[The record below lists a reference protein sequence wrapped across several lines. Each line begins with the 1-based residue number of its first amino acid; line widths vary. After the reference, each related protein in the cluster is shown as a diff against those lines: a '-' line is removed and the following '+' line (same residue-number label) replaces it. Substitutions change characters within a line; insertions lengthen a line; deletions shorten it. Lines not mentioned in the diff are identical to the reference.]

1 MPVIPATWEAEIG
14 RITVRGQPWANS
26 SQDPIS
32 KITSASW
39 AEVWLKQV
47 QSPGSNP
54 SRTKKKKSKCS
65 LHPGTIMDAL
75 YFYFCLKTQ
84 LQGPNQARLE
94 TPVS

>member
-54 SRTKKKKSKCS
+54 SRTKKKKASAVFIQEQS
-65 LHPGTIMDAL
+65 WVLFIFIFA
-75 YFYFCLKTQ
+75 
-84 LQGPNQARLE
+84 
-94 TPVS
+94 